1 MFHGIKKFCIVY
13 ADILLKWHLTFLYI
27 QVDLADHADLH
38 SEESFYSEDD
48 IIGTSFQSLLP
59 RNTKLSK
66 GKKNSDRKFF
76 FLQKKVFILF
86 RFWHFYTFNYFV
98 ILGQDIFVT
107 QGGREVKGVVITHDT
122 QEVPTYLPVHT
133 YLHTLHTALPSYAPS
148 YLHIQLP
155 IYSPIYLPTYQL
167 IYLFTYLPT
176 DLPIYLLT
184 YNFTLTVYQQ
194 TYLRIKISVL

>member
-66 GKKNSDRKFF
+66 GKKLRSRDFF
-76 FLQKKVFILF
+76 SLEKSL
-86 RFWHFYTFNYFV
+86 YFV
-98 ILGQDIFVT
+98 
-107 QGGREVKGVVITHDT
+107 
-122 QEVPTYLPVHT
+122 
-133 YLHTLHTALPSYAPS
+133 
-148 YLHIQLP
+148 
-155 IYSPIYLPTYQL
+155 
-167 IYLFTYLPT
+167 
-176 DLPIYLLT
+176 
-184 YNFTLTVYQQ
+184 
-194 TYLRIKISVL
+194 

>member
-76 FLQKKVFILF
+76 FL
-86 RFWHFYTFNYFV
+86 
-98 ILGQDIFVT
+98 
-107 QGGREVKGVVITHDT
+107 
-122 QEVPTYLPVHT
+122 
-133 YLHTLHTALPSYAPS
+133 
-148 YLHIQLP
+148 
-155 IYSPIYLPTYQL
+155 
-167 IYLFTYLPT
+167 
-176 DLPIYLLT
+176 
-184 YNFTLTVYQQ
+184 
-194 TYLRIKISVL
+194 